1 MGSLLLVRHGQASFG
16 AANYDQLSALG
27 QRQCRRLGE
36 YLAQRGR
43 RFEAVYGGTLAR
55 HRQSWQAIAEGMGP
69 AAPTGPWHSLAALNE
84 YDSAAM
90 MALVQAEPLA
100 QTSNAAPSE
109 QYRHHFRVLR
119 EGLTRWMDGSATPAG
134 MPSHADFKAGIAAVL
149 DRIRSDYSGDVLLV
163 SSGGPIA
170 NAVAQV
176 LNAPAVTAIDLNMRM
191 RNSSVTEFVFT
202 PKRHQL
208 MTFNTLPHLDDPAWE
223 HAVTSM

>member
-36 YLAQRGR
+36 YLGQRGR
-43 RFEAVYGGTLAR
+43 RFEAVFSGTLAR
-55 HRQSWQAIAEGMGP
+55 HLQSWQAIAEGMGD
-69 AAPTGPWHSLAALNE
+69 AASPGAVHSLAALNE

-90 MALVQAEPLA
+90 IAVVQSEPIGRA
-100 QTSNAAPSE
+100 TTPE

-119 EGLTRWMDGSATPAG
+119 EGLTRWMDGSAAPLG
-134 MPSHADFKAGIAAVL
+134 MPSHAEFKAGIAAVL
-149 DRIRSDYSGDVLLV
+149 TRIRSDYRGDVLLV

-176 LNAPAVTAIDLNMRM
+176 LDAPAVTAIDLNMRM
-191 RNSSVTEFVFT
+191 RNSAVTEFVFN
-202 PKRHQL
+202 PKRHVL
-208 MTFNTLPHLDDPAWE
+208 LTFNTLPHLDDPTWVDAI
-223 HAVTSM
+223 TSM

>member
-36 YLAQRGR
+36 YLVQRGR
-43 RFEAVYGGTLAR
+43 RFEAVFSGTLAR
-55 HRQSWQAIAEGMGP
+55 HLQSWQAIAEGMGDGASP
-69 AAPTGPWHSLAALNE
+69 GPMHSLAALNE

-90 MALVQAEPLA
+90 IAVVQAEPIA
-100 QTSNAAPSE
+100 RATTPE
-109 QYRHHFRVLR
+109 QYRHHFRVLCA
-119 EGLTRWMDGSATPAG
+119 GLTRWMDGSATPVG
-134 MPSHADFKAGIAAVL
+134 MPSHAEFKAGIAAVL

-191 RNSSVTEFVFT
+191 RNSAVTEFVFT

-208 MTFNTLPHLDDPAWE
+208 LTFNTLPHLDDPAWE

>member
-36 YLAQRGR
+36 YLAQHGR
-43 RFEAVYGGTLAR
+43 RFGAVFSGTLAR
-55 HRQSWQAIAEGMGP
+55 HLQSWQAIAEGMGD
-69 AAPTGPWHSLAALNE
+69 AAPPIPMHSLAALNE

-90 MALVQAEPLA
+90 MALVQAEPITRA
-100 QTSNAAPSE
+100 TTPE

-119 EGLTRWMDGSATPAG
+119 AGLTRWMDGSATPAG
-134 MPSHADFKAGIAAVL
+134 MPSHAEFKAGIAAVL
-149 DRIRSDYSGDVLLV
+149 ERIRSDYSGDVLLV

-191 RNSSVTEFVFT
+191 RNSEVTEFVFT

-208 MTFNTLPHLDDPAWE
+208 LTFNTLPHLDDPAWE

>member
-36 YLAQRGR
+36 YLGQRGR
-43 RFEAVYGGTLAR
+43 RFEAVFSGTLAR
-55 HRQSWQAIAEGMGP
+55 HLQSWQAIAEGMDD
-69 AAPTGPWHSLAALNE
+69 AASPGAVHSLAALNE

-90 MALVQAEPLA
+90 IAVVQSEPIGRA
-100 QTSNAAPSE
+100 TTPE

-119 EGLTRWMDGSATPAG
+119 EGLTRWMDGSAAPLG
-134 MPSHADFKAGIAAVL
+134 MPSHAEFKAGIAAVL
-149 DRIRSDYSGDVLLV
+149 TRIRSDYRGDVLLV

-176 LNAPAVTAIDLNMRM
+176 LDAPAVTAIDLNMRM
-191 RNSSVTEFVFT
+191 RNSAVTEFVFN
-202 PKRHQL
+202 PKRHL
-208 MTFNTLPHLDDPAWE
+208 LLTFNTLPHLDDPTWVDAI
-223 HAVTSM
+223 TSM

>member
-36 YLAQRGR
+36 YLGQRRR
-43 RFEAVYGGTLAR
+43 RFEAVFSGTLAR
-55 HRQSWQAIAEGMGP
+55 HLQSWQAIAEGMGD
-69 AAPTGPWHSLAALNE
+69 AASPGAVHSLAALNE

-90 MALVQAEPLA
+90 IAVVQSEPIGRA
-100 QTSNAAPSE
+100 TTPE

-119 EGLTRWMDGSATPAG
+119 EGLTRWMDGSAAPLG
-134 MPSHADFKAGIAAVL
+134 MPSHAEFKAGIAAVL
-149 DRIRSDYSGDVLLV
+149 TRIRSDYRGDVLLV

-176 LNAPAVTAIDLNMRM
+176 LDAPAVTAIDLNMRM
-191 RNSSVTEFVFT
+191 RNSAVTEFVFN
-202 PKRHQL
+202 PKRHVL
-208 MTFNTLPHLDDPAWE
+208 LTFNTLPHLDDPTWVDAI
-223 HAVTSM
+223 TSM

>member
-36 YLAQRGR
+36 YLGQRGR
-43 RFEAVYGGTLAR
+43 RFEAVFSGTLAR
-55 HRQSWQAIAEGMGP
+55 HLQSWQAIAEGMGD
-69 AAPTGPWHSLAALNE
+69 AASPGAVHSLAALNE

-90 MALVQAEPLA
+90 IAVVQSEPIGRA
-100 QTSNAAPSE
+100 TTPE

-119 EGLTRWMDGSATPAG
+119 EGLTRWMDGSAAPLG
-134 MPSHADFKAGIAAVL
+134 MPSHAEFKAGIAAVL
-149 DRIRSDYSGDVLLV
+149 TRIRSDYRGDVLLV

-176 LNAPAVTAIDLNMRM
+176 LDAPAVTAIDLNMRM
-191 RNSSVTEFVFT
+191 RNSAVTEFVFN
-202 PKRHQL
+202 PKRHL
-208 MTFNTLPHLDDPAWE
+208 LLTFNTLPHLDDPTWVDAI
-223 HAVTSM
+223 TSM